1 VARELFVDTSGWY
14 PALVRTNSAHPSV
27 SAALRDAVREGRRLV
42 TTNLVVAETHALLL
56 SRVGRDPALAFLRG
70 ARQAPTVVVECDPG
84 LEAKA
89 LADWIDRYADQDFTL
104 TDAVSVA
111 VMAERGIDTAL
122 SLDRH
127 FAVAGF
133 VLTP

>member
-1 VARELFVDTSGWY
+1 MFWIR
-14 PALVRTNSAHPSV
+14 
-27 SAALRDAVREGRRLV
+27 
-42 TTNLVVAETHALLL
+42 
-56 SRVGRDPALAFLRG
+56 
-70 ARQAPTVVVECDPG
+70 
-84 LEAKA
+84 A

-104 TDAVSVA
+104 TDAVSFA